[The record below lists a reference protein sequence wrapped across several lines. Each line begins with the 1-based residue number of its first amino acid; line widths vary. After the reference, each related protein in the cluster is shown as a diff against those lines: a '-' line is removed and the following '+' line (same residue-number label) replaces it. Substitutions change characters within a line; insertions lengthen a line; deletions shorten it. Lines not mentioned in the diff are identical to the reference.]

1 MNDSS
6 LPFRSATQLS
16 QLLTQKKIS
25 ACELLG
31 TLDLQTRRAKPLTSG
46 PGGDFRPA

>member
-16 QLLTQKKIS
+16 QLLKQKKIS
-25 ACELLG
+25 ACELL
-31 TLDLQTRRAKPLTSG
+31 DLYLLRIEKV
-46 PGGDFRPA
+46 